1 MKDIAELLKA
11 IAALLWP
18 LVALF
23 ALSIFKPQIRDILQ
37 RIKRGKVLGQEI
49 ELNESLTRLDATAT
63 AVESEV
69 ASLPPAQTQ
78 LSISHESQEA
88 DTIGH
93 VLSLSAQSPK
103 ASLLVLA
110 SEMERELRQLLAS
123 MGLLGGTRYMP
134 FQQAIEI
141 LNQRGGLP
149 RHVTSSVKLF
159 RDVRNRLV
167 HGIEANPNDILR
179 AIDSGVTILRSL
191 QAIPHETNIVYH
203 SGVPVFHDAK
213 GEKPIDGVQ
222 GVILQTESPGGASK
236 MLRIYPTT
244 RTHFQKGEK
253 VAWEW
258 SNERVF
264 GEAWYRD
271 PDTNEIKY
279 AWTSSMEFIG
289 RHLED
294 V

>member
-18 LVALF
+18 LAALF
-23 ALSIFKPQIRDILQ
+23 ALYIFKPQLRDLLV
-37 RIKRGKVLGQEI
+37 RLKRGKLLGQEI
-49 ELNESLTRLDATAT
+49 ELNESLARLDATAI

-69 ASLPPAQTQ
+69 ASLPPTETQ
-78 LSISHESQEA
+78 LSIIHKRQEP
-88 DTIGH
+88 DMISH

-123 MGLLGGTRYMP
+123 MGLLSGTRNIP
-134 FQQAIEI
+134 FQQAIDI
-141 LNQRGGLP
+141 LNERGGLP
-149 RHVTSSVKLF
+149 RHVSSSVKLF

-167 HGIEANPNDILR
+167 HGIETNPNDILR
-179 AIDSGVTILRSL
+179 AIDSGVTILRAL

-203 SGVPVFHDAK
+203 PGVPIFHDAK
-213 GEKPIDGVQ
+213 GKELIDGAK
-222 GVILQTESPGGASK
+222 GVILQIESPSGTSK
-236 MLRIYPTT
+236 MFHIFPTT
-244 RTHFQKGEK
+244 RTHFQKGKK

-258 SNERVF
+258 SSERLF
-264 GEAWYRD
+264 GEAWYQD
-271 PDTNEIKY
+271 PDTNEIKH

>member
-18 LVALF
+18 LGALF
-23 ALSIFKPQIRDILQ
+23 ALYIFKPQIRDLLV
-37 RIKRGKVLGQEI
+37 RLKRGKLLGQEI
-49 ELNESLTRLDATAT
+49 ELNESLARLDETAI

-69 ASLPPAQTQ
+69 ASLPPTQTQ
-78 LSISHESQEA
+78 LSIIHERQES
-88 DTIGH
+88 DTISH

-123 MGLLGGTRYMP
+123 LGLLSGARHMP
-134 FQQAIEI
+134 FQQAIEV
-141 LNQRGGLP
+141 LNDRGGLP
-149 RHVTSSVKLF
+149 RHVTSSIKLF

-167 HGIEANPNDILR
+167 HGLAANPDDILR

-203 SGVPVFHDAK
+203 PGVPVFYDAQC
-213 GEKPIDGVQ
+213 EKPIDGVK

-236 MLRIYPTT
+236 MFRIFSTT
-244 RTHFQKGEK
+244 RTHFQKGRK

-258 SNERVF
+258 SNEHVF
-264 GEAWYRD
+264 GQAWYRD
-271 PDTNEIKY
+271 PDTNEIKN